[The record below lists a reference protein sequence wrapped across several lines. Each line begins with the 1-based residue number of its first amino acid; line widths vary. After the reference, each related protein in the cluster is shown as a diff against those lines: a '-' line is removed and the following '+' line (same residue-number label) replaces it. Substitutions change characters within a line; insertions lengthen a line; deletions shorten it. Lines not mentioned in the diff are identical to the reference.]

1 MVFLNVKVK
10 WPWEK
15 KGKRGA
21 RVSKLSGGA
30 TTRVAWA
37 GRTISKHTASMS
49 SESAPAAKSGGPE
62 AKKASLLSTSAGGAT
77 LLIALQV
84 GSRALTF
91 VVNQILLRYLSPEL
105 LGISTQLEVYSIS
118 VLFSARESLR
128 VAIQRQPD
136 SDDGGSANGDQQKL
150 PKGHV
155 DGATAAGRT
164 QAIVNLS
171 YISITLG
178 IGFAVAFARWY
189 LHVLRSGDP
198 TVLDVPYFHES
209 LSLFGVA
216 AFFELLSEP
225 CFVVVQH
232 KSAFKIR
239 GAAESV
245 ATVLRCLATC
255 GSAIWAARNGRDI
268 GVLPFAL
275 GQITYAIALLFVYC
289 WRVLGIAW
297 SNGFSLIL
305 MPIYSRYVSK
315 VALSR

>member
-1 MVFLNVKVK
+1 MR
-10 WPWEK
+10 
-15 KGKRGA
+15 KGEARV
-21 RVSKLSGGA
+21 RVSKLSGGG
-30 TTRVAWA
+30 TTRVAYLA
-37 GRTISKHTASMS
+37 GQTISKHTASMS
-49 SESAPAAKSGGPE
+49 SEPAPGAKCGGLE

-91 VVNQILLRYLSPEL
+91 VVNQVLLRYLSPEL

-136 SDDGGSANGDQQKL
+136 SDYSVSDKDDQQRL
-150 PKGHV
+150 PEGHV
-155 DGATAAGRT
+155 DGATVAGRT

-178 IGFAVAFARWY
+178 IGFAIAFARWY

-209 LSLFGVA
+209 LSLYGVA
-216 AFFELLSEP
+216 TFFELLSEP

-255 GSAIWAARNGRDI
+255 GSAIWAARSGRDI

-275 GQITYAIALLFVYC
+275 GQIIYSISLLFVYC
-289 WRVLGIAW
+289 WSVLGIAW
-297 SNGFSLIL
+297 RNGFSLIL
-305 MPIYSRYVSK
+305 KPIYSRYVSNRPYQDK
-315 VALSR
+315 C